1 VADDEVVMLVGG
13 PFDGLPWKVSR
24 ERLLLTL
31 GFDDGPAEHWPPP
44 ARRTGLASYRRTSPT
59 TFTHCRTPTG
69 VGDDNWD
76 LPERQFNLEEDL

>member
-1 VADDEVVMLVGG
+1 MLVGG

-44 ARRTGLASYRRTSPT
+44 ARHTGLASYRRRDET
-59 TFTHCRTPTG
+59 TFVHCATQTAMGETDVPFWE
-69 VGDDNWD
+69 DQ
-76 LPERQFNLEEDL
+76 PNLEEGEP